1 MRLHRRELLLAGAGA
16 LAAQA
21 TASVVACAA
30 DPVEPKKA
38 DAKKAD
44 AKADKKADDKKDS
57 KMDEHEGHE
66 GHEGHK
72 GHDAAAAGEGGDMAL
87 VNTVADC
94 IAAGQA
100 CLSHCI
106 RLLSSGDTSMGD
118 CAKAVNDMLAI
129 CRASESLAA
138 NNSKHLKAI
147 AKLCIDGCTDC
158 SKACTPHAGHHETCK
173 ACKEACDATIEAMK
187 AV

>member
-38 DAKKAD
+38 DPKKGK
-44 AKADKKADDKKDS
+44 AKADKKKDS
-57 KMDEHEGHE
+57 KMDEVEGHE
-66 GHEGHK
+66 GHEGHAGHE
-72 GHDAAAAGEGGDMAL
+72 GHDTAAAGEGGDMAL

-106 RLLSSGDTSMGD
+106 RLLSTGDKSMGD

-129 CRASESLAA
+129 CKASESLAA

-147 AKLCIDGCTDC
+147 A
-158 SKACTPHAGHHETCK
+158 
-173 ACKEACDATIEAMK
+173 
-187 AV
+187 

>member
-16 LAAQA
+16 VAAQA

-38 DAKKAD
+38 DPKKGE
-44 AKADKKADDKKDS
+44 AKADKKKKKDN
-57 KMDEHEGHE
+57 KMEEVEGHE
-66 GHEGHK
+66 GHEGHA
-72 GHDAAAAGEGGDMAL
+72 GPGAADTGEGGDAAL

-94 IAAGQA
+94 IAAGKA

-106 RLLSSGDTSMGD
+106 RLLSTGDKSMGD

-129 CRASESLAA
+129 CEASESLAA
-138 NNSKHLKAI
+138 NNSKHLKALAKICI
-147 AKLCIDGCTDC
+147 AGCTDC
-158 SKACTPHAGHHETCK
+158 SKACTPHVGHHDTCK
-173 ACKEACDATIEAMK
+173 ACKKACDATIEAMK

>member
-16 LAAQA
+16 LAVKA
-21 TASVVACAA
+21 TTSVVACAA
-30 DPVEPKKA
+30 DPETGKKPKAKA
-38 DAKKAD
+38 DAKSE
-44 AKADKKADDKKDS
+44 KKGDT
-57 KMDEHEGHE
+57 KMEEHAGHDEHAGHE
-66 GHEGHK
+66 GHEGK
-72 GHDAAAAGEGGDMAL
+72 DAPSAADAGVDAAL

-94 IAAGQA
+94 VAAGQV

-106 RLLSSGDTSMGD
+106 RLLSTGDNSMAE

-138 NNSKHLKAI
+138 AASKHLKAM

-158 SKACTPHAGHHETCK
+158 AKACTPHAGHHAECK
-173 ACKEACDATIEAMK
+173 ACKEACEATIEAMK

>member
-16 LAAQA
+16 LAAKA

-30 DPVEPKKA
+30 DPVDKDKKPET
-38 DAKKAD
+38 
-44 AKADKKADDKKDS
+44 KADDKKDA
-57 KMDEHEGHE
+57 KMEEHEGHDGHDAHK
-66 GHEGHK
+66 GHEGH
-72 GHDAAAAGEGGDMAL
+72 AAADAGKGGDMAL

-106 RLLSSGDTSMGD
+106 RLLSTGDTSMGD

-138 NNSKHLKAI
+138 SGSKHLKGI
-147 AKLCIDGCTDC
+147 AKLCIEACSDC
-158 SKACTPHAGHHETCK
+158 AKACTPHVGHHAECK
-173 ACKEACDATIEAMK
+173 ACKEACDATVEAMK

>member
-16 LAAQA
+16 LAVKA
-21 TASVVACAA
+21 TSSVVACAA
-30 DPVEPKKA
+30 DPVDKDTTKKA
-38 DAKKAD
+38 DAKG
-44 AKADKKADDKKDS
+44 DS
-57 KMDEHEGHE
+57 KMEEHEGHDE
-66 GHEGHK
+66 HK
-72 GHDAAAAGEGGDMAL
+72 GHDAHKGHEGHGAADAGKGGDMAL

-106 RLLSSGDTSMGD
+106 RLLASGDTSMGD

-138 NNSKHLKAI
+138 SGSKHLKGI
-147 AKLCIDGCTDC
+147 AKLCIEACSDC
-158 SKACTPHAGHHETCK
+158 AKACGPHAGHHAECK
-173 ACKEACDATIEAMK
+173 ACKEACDATVEAMK

>member
-38 DAKKAD
+38 DAK
-44 AKADKKADDKKDS
+44 ADKKADDKKDN

-66 GHEGHK
+66 GHE

>member
-16 LAAQA
+16 IAAQA

-30 DPVEPKKA
+30 DPADPAKPKTKA
-38 DAKKAD
+38 DAKKGE
-44 AKADKKADDKKDS
+44 AKADKKDS

-66 GHEGHK
+66 GHEGH
-72 GHDAAAAGEGGDMAL
+72 GAADAGEAGDMAL

-94 IAAGQA
+94 IAAGKA

-106 RLLSSGDTSMGD
+106 RLLSTGDKSMGD

-129 CRASESLAA
+129 CKASESLAA
-138 NNSKHLKAI
+138 NNSKHLKALAKICI
-147 AKLCIDGCTDC
+147 AGCTDC
-158 SKACTPHAGHHETCK
+158 SKACTPHVGHHDTCK